1 MLIGRAAGAPRS
13 QAELICRKLGLDYE
27 ATSRAAGLSQGDL
40 EAILLSGAFDQDFYL
55 KTYPDI
61 AQAGVNP
68 LLHYLESG
76 QFEKRKASATF
87 DPAAYLEA
95 NPEVANS
102 GIEPFLHYVLIGRA
116 AGAPRSRVDIFCR
129 KIGLAFDRIN
139 ELEQL
144 GLSLHYLTAAAE
156 TKDFFKHL
164 DIIETSGLFDTR
176 FYRRRVHSL
185 DKGMDPIAH
194 YMIWGFRC
202 YLDPSP
208 DFSTA
213 EYYLLNPDVRQTD
226 SNPLAHYIMFGRRE
240 QRCLRI
246 SERDKKNIRI
256 YSIPFGSKPAE
267 EHAAL
272 ECMKGAAYLLSVRL

>member
-1 MLIGRAAGAPRS
+1 MRRERRGR
-13 QAELICRKLGLDYE
+13 ELIFFAE
-27 ATSRAAGLSQGDL
+27 EL
-40 EAILLSGAFDQDFYL
+40 EL
-55 KTYPDI
+55 
-61 AQAGVNP
+61 V
-68 LLHYLESG
+68 
-76 QFEKRKASATF
+76 
-87 DPAAYLEA
+87 
-95 NPEVANS
+95 
-102 GIEPFLHYVLIGRA
+102 
-116 AGAPRSRVDIFCR
+116 
-129 KIGLAFDRIN
+129 FDRIN

-144 GLSLHYLTAAAE
+144 GLSLHYLTAATE

-164 DIIETSGLFDTR
+164 GIIETSGLFDTR

-240 QRCLRI
+240 QRYLRI
-246 SERDKKNIRI
+246 SERDKKNSRI

-272 ECMKGAAYLLSVRL
+272 ECMKGAAYLCRYGFSLEKNYKLETCNPGGQRSGSARTSFPDRYSG